1 MLQLPVDILDM
12 IVMIHHTEHMLPG
25 VRMEYKPIVFP
36 QSSKER
42 TDWMVFQLIDLD
54 REQQKLLLIQQKIE
68 MTWIRLLMIVML

>member
-1 MLQLPVDILDM
+1 M
-12 IVMIHHTEHMLPG
+12 ERMLPD

-54 REQQKLLLIQQKIE
+54 REQQKLLLTQQKIE